1 MKRDN
6 PTYRSIEARYDEYV
20 EIVASKPEL
29 KRREVKAL
37 PPQRPYTPP
46 EEGDDMGRTLV
57 AGIGFGIGAL
67 LLLLAAWAFAVASKW
82 SGLDREGAAVAYTVI
97 GFFLVLSGGGGIIA
111 TWNHNFRVLTG
122 RGGASH

>member
-6 PTYRSIEARYDEYV
+6 PTYRSIAARYDEYV

-29 KRREVKAL
+29 KRPAAKSL

-46 EEGDDMGRTLV
+46 EEGEDMGRMLF
-57 AGIGFGIGAL
+57 AGIGFGIGAV
-67 LLLLAAWAFAVASKW
+67 LLLLAMWAFAVAAKW
-82 SGLDREGAAVAYTVI
+82 SGLEREGAAVAYTIV

-111 TWNHNFRVLTG
+111 TWNHNFRVLAG
-122 RGGASH
+122 RAGSSH